1 MGKSLTI
8 SRVSSFRGKV
18 RPPSDKSLTH
28 RAYLLAA
35 LAQPVPGEEFVPAV
49 DGPGAASAYGV
60 PGRNVSQ
67 ILNPL
72 TGEDCESTL
81 GCLEALGVRVER
93 VSDRER
99 RVQAAGHLSGKDVI
113 LDCGNSGTT
122 MRLLA
127 GLVAASPDAS
137 GTMVGDASL
146 SKRPMKRV
154 VQPLR
159 LMGAEIEGDTA
170 PLTFTG
176 KTLSGISYES
186 PVASAQ
192 IKSCL
197 LLAGLLSDGTTTVT
211 EPSLS
216 RDHTER
222 MLTALGVDLQRD
234 GLAVSVRGGQSW
246 NSFAFRVPADIS
258 SAAFFMVAAALQPS
272 SRVTLQEVG
281 VNPSRTGILDVFAQ
295 AGISITID
303 PRQDELGEPVADLSI
318 ESPETLKPFAIQ
330 GDLVPRL
337 IDEIPVLAVLAT
349 QCHGTSI
356 IRDAAEM
363 RVKETDRIA
372 VVADALTQ
380 MGAQVEVFPDGMAIT
395 GPTALKGITV
405 DSAGDHR
412 IGMSF
417 AIAGSIAEG
426 QTTILNADHIGTSY
440 PEFEQHFETLAVRS

>member
-8 SRVSSFRGKV
+8 SRVSGFRGKV

-35 LAQPVPGEEFVPAV
+35 LAQPAPGDEFVPAV

-81 GCLEALGVRVER
+81 GCLEALGVHVER

-99 RVQAAGHLSGKDVI
+99 RVHAAGQLQGTGVT

-127 GLVAASPDAS
+127 GLVAASPGAS
-137 GTMVGDASL
+137 GTMIGDASL

-176 KTLSGISYES
+176 KTLGGISYES

-222 MLTALGVDLQRD
+222 MLTALGVEVRRD
-234 GLAVSVRGGQSW
+234 GLSVSVQGGQSW

-258 SAAFFMVAAALQPS
+258 SAAIFMVAAALHPGAS
-272 SRVTLQEVG
+272 VTLQEVG
-281 VNPSRTGILDVFAQ
+281 VNPSRTGILDVFAA
-295 AGISITID
+295 AGIPVKVD
-303 PRQDELGEPVADLSI
+303 PRQDELGEPVADLI
-318 ESPETLKPFAIQ
+318 VEAPGRLNPFTIQ

-349 QCHGTSI
+349 QCHGTSV

-395 GPTALKGITV
+395 GPTPLIGITV

-426 QTTILNADHIGTSY
+426 ETTILNADHIGTSY
-440 PEFEQHFETLAVRS
+440 PEFEQHFDTLAVKS